1 MNPLCAIFKISQPI
15 DFQGRVALHFDVVIL
30 YNQNHGVRLI
40 WKTYKL
46 WRDGFQ
52 CRLFISQS
60 TFTSFQSHL
69 FRLVL
74 FIFYPPLF
82 GLVCLRSTTMPPFT
96 TAERIR
102 AVEGIIGYEFQEKS
116 LLLKALE
123 AAGATAAS
131 QGNKRLA
138 LIGDAALRLVLYE
151 FGYEDQATICET
163 PQYLLLHS
171 MFG

>member
-15 DFQGRVALHFDVVIL
+15 DFQGCVALHVDVVIL

-40 WKTYKL
+40 WKTYKV

-52 CRLFISQS
+52 
-60 TFTSFQSHL
+60 SHL
-69 FRLVL
+69 VCLVL

-102 AVEGIIGYEFQEKS
+102 AVEGIIGYESQDKS

-151 FGYEDQATICET
+151 FGYEDQASICET
-163 PQYLLLHS
+163 PQYLLLRS
-171 MFG
+171 LFG